1 MAYDGTLSFNTSVD
15 TAGFQKGANGVGGL
29 VKGLSVFKLA
39 EKGFQAVANSIDGAI
54 SRYDALNNF
63 PRVLERM
70 GFEATDA
77 AAATQ
82 KLSDGVQG
90 LPTSLDSVV
99 STAQR
104 LTVLTGNL
112 EKSTDT
118 TLALNN
124 AFLASGASG
133 DEAARG
139 LDQYIKML
147 SSGQV
152 DSERFKTLQETMG
165 FALQRTAEAFG
176 FAGESAQND
185 LYAAL
190 KNGNISFDQF
200 NAKLIELNNG
210 VGGFA
215 ELAQTSSG
223 GIRTAWTN
231 LQTAMVRGTT
241 EIISSIDSGLS
252 ETRFKGIE
260 NVINGMKDGVYKA
273 LTAVGK
279 AFGFLAKNIE
289 PVTAGVITFAVAWT
303 GVKLIAYVSQLGSL
317 AKAVAA
323 LYPKLVATTAAQ
335 WANIKSIASA
345 AGQEILLTAAI
356 MAESV
361 AKGANALVT
370 KLSTAAENGNIIAK
384 LALAAATHV
393 AAAAT
398 WAFNA
403 ALNASPIFL
412 IITALALLTAG
423 VIALVSWLGNS
434 NQAYKEGKEYIED
447 YGEANKALAE
457 DFDESTSSYNANRNA
472 AEANANTSREMLD
485 GLKELANKGL
495 DRTAE
500 ETYQLQA
507 KINALN
513 AAQQGLN
520 LTINETTGELSM
532 SFDAIEA
539 YIAAT
544 ASAAKEKALE
554 EHMQDL
560 NQQLVDVEAQFID
573 AARQI
578 ELWKQQVDSGD
589 MSPKEYGKLVDG
601 LKNEMTDLE
610 ETQTG
615 ILKEMSWNEEQYSQ
629 LLAKKERERRALL
642 DAQETE
648 IRAFAAQHHLS
659 YEEIRADMDAN
670 NLTFAQWLEKNQEAL
685 DKGQEK
691 ITEFAGKWG
700 FSIEEVNAAIAAS
713 GLTIEEYVE
722 RQDELLEHANEVLT
736 DYTTTVTDGFTVME
750 QESAISLNKFI
761 ENMEKNREATAN
773 WAENMTAL
781 MDLGINQGV
790 IQQLAAMGPEGAAQ
804 AQKFVDELTK
814 LNGGVDIA
822 LGKTNEAVAAKLA
835 EIDQTF
841 NTSLATA
848 NIAADAQLRA
858 ESYYTAGYAS
868 IDKIAAGI
876 SENTALTDAT
886 GRQMKLYNDILQ
898 STIANADIEAPS
910 AAIDAA
916 AQKVTENTAL
926 NAAAEQQGKQYA
938 ATLQNAVEGVDFT
951 SITTGVAQAI
961 SSGAVEAAAQSVS
974 VAVQGIFAKMGA
986 AMALAAHE
994 AVTNVAQT
1002 ITARAPMVRQVTAAL
1017 AQGAVGSLAIMVMGA
1032 ISAANQ
1038 MMDGMLLIMSQKANA
1053 LYKKAR
1059 DIAANIAR
1067 ALNGALDAP
1076 RVPAGGA
1083 NQGADTPTYTPA
1095 SLPVSAAALSLAL
1108 EPEKLAS
1115 LTDGLRAMAE
1125 ANPLRGFSAPAA
1137 AYAGGAGSVYYS
1149 TSLTQNITSPEPLSP
1164 AQMTREGLDMLK
1176 RSQWLLP

>member
-1 MAYDGTLSFNTSVD
+1 
-15 TAGFQKGANGVGGL
+15 
-29 VKGLSVFKLA
+29 
-39 EKGFQAVANSIDGAI
+39 
-54 SRYDALNNF
+54 
-63 PRVLERM
+63 
-70 GFEATDA
+70 
-77 AAATQ
+77 
-82 KLSDGVQG
+82 
-90 LPTSLDSVV
+90 
-99 STAQR
+99 
-104 LTVLTGNL
+104 
-112 EKSTDT
+112 
-118 TLALNN
+118 
-124 AFLASGASG
+124 
-133 DEAARG
+133 
-139 LDQYIKML
+139 
-147 SSGQV
+147 
-152 DSERFKTLQETMG
+152 
-165 FALQRTAEAFG
+165 
-176 FAGESAQND
+176 
-185 LYAAL
+185 
-190 KNGNISFDQF
+190 
-200 NAKLIELNNG
+200 
-210 VGGFA
+210 
-215 ELAQTSSG
+215 
-223 GIRTAWTN
+223 
-231 LQTAMVRGTT
+231 
-241 EIISSIDSGLS
+241 
-252 ETRFKGIE
+252 
-260 NVINGMKDGVYKA
+260 
-273 LTAVGK
+273 
-279 AFGFLAKNIE
+279 
-289 PVTAGVITFAVAWT
+289 
-303 GVKLIAYVSQLGSL
+303 
-317 AKAVAA
+317 
-323 LYPKLVATTAAQ
+323 
-335 WANIKSIASA
+335 
-345 AGQEILLTAAI
+345 
-356 MAESV
+356 
-361 AKGANALVT
+361 
-370 KLSTAAENGNIIAK
+370 
-384 LALAAATHV
+384 
-393 AAAAT
+393 
-398 WAFNA
+398 
-403 ALNASPIFL
+403 
-412 IITALALLTAG
+412 
-423 VIALVSWLGNS
+423 
-434 NQAYKEGKEYIED
+434 
-447 YGEANKALAE
+447 
-457 DFDESTSSYNANRNA
+457 
-472 AEANANTSREMLD
+472 
-485 GLKELANKGL
+485 
-495 DRTAE
+495 
-500 ETYQLQA
+500 
-507 KINALN
+507 
-513 AAQQGLN
+513 
-520 LTINETTGELSM
+520 
-532 SFDAIEA
+532 
-539 YIAAT
+539 
-544 ASAAKEKALE
+544 
-554 EHMQDL
+554 
-560 NQQLVDVEAQFID
+560 
-573 AARQI
+573 
-578 ELWKQQVDSGD
+578 
-589 MSPKEYGKLVDG
+589 
-601 LKNEMTDLE
+601 
-610 ETQTG
+610 
-615 ILKEMSWNEEQYSQ
+615 
-629 LLAKKERERRALL
+629 
-642 DAQETE
+642 
-648 IRAFAAQHHLS
+648 
-659 YEEIRADMDAN
+659 MDAN

-713 GLTIEEYVE
+713 GLSIEEYVQ

-841 NTSLATA
+841 NTSLTTA

-886 GRQMKLYNDILQ
+886 GRQLKLYNDILQ

-926 NAAAEQQGKQYA
+926 TAAAEQQGKQYA
-938 ATLQNAVEGVDFT
+938 ATLQTEIAKTDFT
-951 SITTGVAQAI
+951 SINTGIVQAI
-961 SSGAVEAAAQSVS
+961 SSGAVEAAAESVS

-986 AMALAAHE
+986 AMALAAYD
-994 AVTNVAQT
+994 AMMNVAQI

-1076 RVPAGGA
+1076 RLPPGGA